1 MVHSFFSY
9 LKQHFRLL
17 LAFAGC
23 SAIFFCVFS
32 LYQAPLEPLLY
43 ALSLCLFFL
52 LLLGALDFLSYRRRH
67 LTLQQMQNSI
77 TSLLPKLPLAA
88 TCIEKDYQILLK
100 QLDESRAQAIS
111 QKDHALTE
119 LSEYYSLWAHQ
130 IKTPISAMR
139 LILQSEENA
148 NTSLLY
154 EQLFS
159 IEQYVEMAL
168 GYLRTQSIS
177 NDMVLRTV
185 SLDALLRQS
194 IKKFAPLF
202 IRKRIT
208 LNYTPTEFS
217 ILTDEKWFCFVIEQ
231 LLSNALKY
239 TAKGSISIHAQPG
252 SQKILIIRDTGIGIA
267 PEDLPRL
274 GERGFTGYNGRENQ
288 KSTGLGLY
296 LCRSI
301 LSHLSLRMEIS
312 SEIGKGTTIFLYLDT
327 QPLQAE

>member
-1 MVHSFFSY
+1 
-9 LKQHFRLL
+9 
-17 LAFAGC
+17 
-23 SAIFFCVFS
+23 
-32 LYQAPLEPLLY
+32 
-43 ALSLCLFFL
+43 
-52 LLLGALDFLSYRRRH
+52 
-67 LTLQQMQNSI
+67 MQNSI
-77 TSLLPKLPLAA
+77 PSLLPQLPPAA
-88 TCIEKDYQILLK
+88 NRIEEDYQSLLR
-100 QLDESRAQAIS
+100 QLDESRSQAIS

-130 IKTPISAMR
+130 IKTPISAMH
-139 LILQSEENA
+139 LILQGEQNA
-148 NTSLLY
+148 NTALLY

-168 GYLRTQSIS
+168 GYLRTQSMS

-194 IKKFAPLF
+194 IKKFASLF

-208 LNYTPTEFS
+208 LNYTPTDFL

-239 TAKGSISIHAQPG
+239 TVKGSISIYAPPG
-252 SQKILIIRDTGIGIA
+252 PQKILIIRDTGIGIA

-274 GERGFTGYNGRENQ
+274 GERGFTGYNGREDK

-296 LCRSI
+296 LCRTI
-301 LSHLSLRMEIS
+301 LSRLSLRMEIS
-312 SEIGKGTTIFLYLDT
+312 SKIGEGTAIFLYLDT
-327 QPLQAE
+327 HSLQAE